1 MTHPNEPKTGSSG
14 TPTVSP
20 APPARSGGPRRD
32 ALVLIGVIV
41 AVSIMIGSAVVI
53 SRRNAGPSA
62 PGDGLKGDVKGSV
75 APDFELA
82 SLSGENAGKNVK
94 LSDLRG
100 KAVLLNFWATW
111 CEPCKIEMP
120 WFEDLHKK
128 YAGDGLEVVGVAMD
142 DSGEDAIKKFAK
154 EMGVTY
160 TILQGKERVG
170 EAYGGVQFLPTTFY
184 IDRNGKVVDRVFGI
198 VSKKE
203 LEDNIKKTL
212 AAR

>member
-1 MTHPNEPKTGSSG
+1 
-14 TPTVSP
+14 V
-20 APPARSGGPRRD
+20 
-32 ALVLIGVIV
+32 LVGVIV
-41 AVSIMIGSAVVI
+41 AVALMIGAAVVV
-53 SRRNAGPSA
+53 SRRNGGPSA
-62 PGDGLKGDVKGSV
+62 PGSSLKGDVKGSL

-82 SLSGENAGKNVK
+82 SLDGKQLK

-142 DSGEDAIKKFAK
+142 DSGDDSIRKFVK

-160 TILQGKERVG
+160 TVLIGKERVG

-198 VSKKE
+198 VSRKE
-203 LEDNIKKTL
+203 IEDNIKKTL
-212 AAR
+212 AVK